1 MGCGTCKLKGC
12 RVTQPLLSRYQPI
25 PAPGPIKRLQTGNY
39 DTSQL
44 KHVFLSHMHF
54 DHYGNLGTLAEIKP
68 RIVCGEGTLERIGAG
83 YPEKQD
89 SPWPSEWLRD
99 LDIVDLTDLRALDQE
114 GSSGAEVRDGL
125 GKTRQWGKVACF
137 DKALDWYGDGSFWLI
152 SAHGVCQIL
161 ACRLLAR
168 APR

>member
-1 MGCGTCKLKGC
+1 MGCGTCKLKGS

-54 DHYGNLGTLAEIKP
+54 DHYGDLGTLANTKP
-68 RIVCGEGTLERIGAG
+68 RIVFGEGTLNKIGAG

-99 LDIVDLTDLRALDQE
+99 LDIVDLTDLSALQE
-114 GSSGAEVRDGL
+114 GSVGVGAGAREA
-125 GKTRQWGKVACF
+125 RQWGKVACF
-137 DKALDWYGDGSFWLI
+137 EKALDWYGDGSFWLI
-152 SAHGVCQIL
+152 SAHGVCLI
-161 ACRLLAR
+161 
-168 APR
+168 